1 MRKTENIGKYDLL
14 VLNGWLPIKPFCE
27 LMPYEV
33 KKVKNLRY
41 TGKWLDGVITK
52 CIGKEIW
59 VNVWEVQLYNER
71 LGLT

>member
-1 MRKTENIGKYDLL
+1 MKKTERLGKYDLL
-14 VLNGWLPIKPFCE
+14 ALNGWLPILQFCE
-27 LMPYEV
+27 LMPYDIE
-33 KKVKNLRY
+33 KVRNLRN